1 MRQFLEAASHKHI
14 EAIDLTP
21 LDSLLVEDYSAKEL
35 CLWSER
41 YLSVKIEPSEFIETE
56 DDQAAADHL
65 VGRALQAYAERERNY
80 PIDFA
85 IKYTT
90 ARLQADPQAAL
101 TSFCTWANTRYQVG
115 WNPQELPSSNPVE
128 LRELLAT
135 ASKNFDAPRM
145 NTRVEQCLA
154 AGADVDMAS
163 GWFEREYQVS
173 FTKHDRAFFARDPR
187 AAVAARIGEA
197 LRAEL
202 SQFERWVMLQ
212 TIDNAWKEH
221 LRSMDQIRD
230 AIGFRAFSQK
240 DPRIEFKKESSRLY
254 TEMLEGVQNRLSEIL
269 LKGELVPQVPQQQA
283 PAPQSPALQDAST
296 ANDQAAN
303 PAPVVVTQVAS
314 KRAANPNHAAA
325 AVVGRN
331 EMCPCGSGKKFK
343 HCHGAKG
350 AAAPLEQS
358 QP

>member
-1 MRQFLEAASHKHI
+1 
-14 EAIDLTP
+14 
-21 LDSLLVEDYSAKEL
+21 
-35 CLWSER
+35 
-41 YLSVKIEPSEFIETE
+41 
-56 DDQAAADHL
+56 
-65 VGRALQAYAERERNY
+65 
-80 PIDFA
+80 
-85 IKYTT
+85 
-90 ARLQADPQAAL
+90 
-101 TSFCTWANTRYQVG
+101 
-115 WNPQELPSSNPVE
+115 
-128 LRELLAT
+128 
-135 ASKNFDAPRM
+135 M

-163 GWFEREYQVS
+163 GWFEREYQVN

-187 AAVAARIGEA
+187 AAVAARIRESM
-197 LRAEL
+197 RTEL

-283 PAPQSPALQDAST
+283 PVPQSPALQDAST

-303 PAPVVVTQVAS
+303 QAPVVVTQVAS
-314 KRAANPNHAAA
+314 KRAANPNQAAA